1 MGSINKL
8 STIKSVFIVPINK
21 SIKIYFFI
29 MPKKGKEDKPAKFI
43 IQDINSN
50 KMYIKYYQKTDE
62 MSIKNIK
69 DSLNIVNNISAN
81 LEKIDENKENIAS
94 NLEKIDDLS
103 SKLDNSIKL
112 KNIKNILFYNEKEQI
127 DFKNI
132 FFNKAYELNIK
143 KMILL
148 KSI

>member
-1 MGSINKL
+1 
-8 STIKSVFIVPINK
+8 
-21 SIKIYFFI
+21 
-29 MPKKGKEDKPAKFI
+29 
-43 IQDINSN
+43 
-50 KMYIKYYQKTDE
+50 

-69 DSLNIVNNISAN
+69 DGLDTVNNISA
-81 LEKIDENKENIAS
+81 

-112 KNIKNILFYNEKEQI
+112 KNMLFYNEKEQI

-132 FFNKAYELNIK
+132 FLNKTYELNIK